1 MRLLPISPSTHVLR
15 SIICRPEPGLWRPA
29 FSPIGEQNLALLDI
43 VRSLPHANS
52 FTHYSTPPD
61 IIIIYVFDNHHHR
74 TLSYLYSFFAG
85 QCLRPKRIYPPAG
98 PPIPLPDHP
107 PRSAIGPCVACIARY
122 CMRTRASSVFA
133 LCTNFFARLCQNML
147 QIILCYVE
155 KICYIKNA
163 SYSLL
168 CFKALKKF
176 G

>member
-61 IIIIYVFDNHHHR
+61 IIIIYVFDNHYHR

-98 PPIPLPDHP
+98 PLIPLPEHHP
-107 PRSAIGPCVACIARY
+107 SQRPRALRRLHFQVLYAHSCIRRF
-122 CMRTRASSVFA
+122 CTLHQFSCKVMSKHVTNNLV
-133 LCTNFFARLCQNML
+133 LCRENML
-147 QIILCYVE
+147 Y
-155 KICYIKNA
+155 
-163 SYSLL
+163 
-168 CFKALKKF
+168 
-176 G
+176 